1 MVARGMRKPMNENKL
16 ARAVVAQL
24 DMNFAL
30 INFIFK
36 LVDASPSSIGTED
49 VKNSLSELL
58 EKNSAVLNATK
69 PLVALSLQED

>member
-1 MVARGMRKPMNENKL
+1 MNENKL